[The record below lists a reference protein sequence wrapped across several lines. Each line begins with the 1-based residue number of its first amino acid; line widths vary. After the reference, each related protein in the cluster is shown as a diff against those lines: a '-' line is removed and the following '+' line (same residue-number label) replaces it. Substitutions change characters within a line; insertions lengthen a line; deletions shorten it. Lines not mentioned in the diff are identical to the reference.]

1 MKYILT
7 TKVMTSLLVTTSIFL
22 SFKGEAVTTFGQEED
37 TFSRIWSHPS
47 ENSKSKQLD
56 LTKQGKNYLK
66 KEEKDLTLEQKN
78 GLSGKRTKEL
88 LNLLHHKKF
97 VGSSLH

>member
-7 TKVMTSLLVTTSIFL
+7 TKVMTSFLFATSLFL

-47 ENSKSKQLD
+47 ENSKSRKLD
-56 LTKQGKNYLK
+56 LSKQGGNSLK
-66 KEEKDLTLEQKN
+66 KEEKNLTLQQKN
-78 GLSGKRTKEL
+78 DLSSKRTKEL
-88 LNLLHHKKF
+88 LNLLHHKDL
-97 VGSSLH
+97 VGSRLH